1 MPNIFEAAEKRRS
14 IRKFTGE
21 PVSPEHIEALLE
33 AARRAPS
40 AVNLQPSRFL
50 VVTDPDDLAVVRAAA
65 YGVGA
70 CASAPC
76 IIVCMA
82 DLTADAHLGERV
94 GELTESGA
102 LEPLDMSSMR
112 SGSGKP
118 FALKIGRDVALMNCA
133 IATAHIDLQAAALG
147 LGACWVHHAEFSEI
161 REHFAIPETLEIV
174 TLLPVGHPVE
184 QPGPRPRIDSVRWE
198 SASS

>member
-1 MPNIFEAAEKRRS
+1 MTKVFDAADKRRS
-14 IRKFTGE
+14 IRTFTDE
-21 PVSPEHIEALLE
+21 PVSAADIETLLE

-50 VVTDPDDLAVVRAAA
+50 VVTAPEDLAVVRAAA

-70 CASAPC
+70 CSTAPC
-76 IIVCMA
+76 IFVCMA
-82 DLTADAHLGERV
+82 DLTADSHLGERV

-102 LEPLDMSSMR
+102 LEPLDVSSMR
-112 SGSGKP
+112 SGAGRP

-133 IATAHIDLQAAALG
+133 IATAHVDLQAVDLG
-147 LGACWVHHAEFSEI
+147 LGTCWVHHADFDEI

-198 SASS
+198 PKTS